1 MARGVRRAPV
11 STGRNRRPTN
21 WGGTV
26 AGSATLIAGS
36 TKVLLAS
43 FTPDFVSGE
52 TVRRMRGTLFVQG
65 AGVGLY
71 HGAIGAYVAN
81 NAAISVG
88 VGSLL
93 DPVTNVA
100 DDAWMWYRSFSGDSG
115 AAGAAGADGAQ
126 LLEIDSKAM
135 RRIETGFALVFVVTN
150 ANASLTFNVALSV
163 RVLGS
168 EAS

>member
-1 MARGVRRAPV
+1 MARGVRRAPI
-11 STGRNRRPTN
+11 SPSRNRRPTN
-21 WGGTV
+21 WGGLV
-26 AGSATLIAGS
+26 ATSAPSLAGA
-36 TKVLLAS
+36 TKALVAS

-52 TVRRMRGTLFVQG
+52 TLRRMRGTLFVQG

-81 NAAISVG
+81 NVAVAAG
-88 VGSLL
+88 VASLL

-100 DDAWMWYRSFSGDSG
+100 DDAWVWYRSFSGDSG
-115 AAGAAGADGAQ
+115 AAGAAGADGAM
-126 LLEIDSKAM
+126 LLEIDSKGM
-135 RRIETGFALVFVVTN
+135 RRIETGYALVFVI
-150 ANASLTFNVALSV
+150 ANSHASLALNFALSV

>member
-21 WGGTV
+21 WGGIV
-26 AGSATLIAGS
+26 AGGATPVAGS
-36 TKVLLAS
+36 TKILLAS

-52 TVRRMRGTLFVQG
+52 TVRRIRGSLLVQG
-65 AGVGLY
+65 AGVGAY

-81 NAAISVG
+81 NVAVAAG
-88 VGSLL
+88 VASLL

-115 AAGAAGADGAQ
+115 AAGSAGADGSQ

-135 RRIETGFALVFVVTN
+135 RRVETGYALVFVV
-150 ANASLTFNVALSV
+150 ANGHVSLSFNVALSL
-163 RVLGS
+163 RLLGS

>member
-11 STGRNRRPTN
+11 SATRNRRPTN
-21 WGGTV
+21 WGGIV
-26 AGSATLIAGS
+26 GGSGIAIAGN

-52 TVRRMRGTLFVQG
+52 TLRRMRGTFFVQG

-71 HGAIGAYVAN
+71 HGAVGAYVAN
-81 NAAISVG
+81 NTAIAQG
-88 VGSLL
+88 VASLL
-93 DPVTNVA
+93 DPDTNVA
-100 DDAWMWYRSFSGDSG
+100 DDAWTWYRSFSGDSG
-115 AAGAAGADGAQ
+115 AAGSAGADGAQ
-126 LLEIDSKAM
+126 LLEIDSRSM
-135 RRIETGFALVFVVTN
+135 RRIETGYGLVFVVAN
-150 ANASLTFNVALSV
+150 SNASLSFNVTLSV